1 MGRASGR
8 KKQRARLTIVEPQGP
23 APEEALPALLYIMRR
38 TVGAGQETVALS
50 DEEIAHGA
58 TAPPNDDGGEDTAAV
73 MDAIGQRVAAGMISP
88 QGGEGMVRL
97 YLARLRWERDAVAAQ
112 CAALHAELDALMG
125 RKN

>member
-1 MGRASGR
+1 
-8 KKQRARLTIVEPQGP
+8 
-23 APEEALPALLYIMRR
+23 
-38 TVGAGQETVALS
+38 
-50 DEEIAHGA
+50 
-58 TAPPNDDGGEDTAAV
+58 
-73 MDAIGQRVAAGMISP
+73 MISP